1 MKFLLKIV
9 QGPNAGAEIALVEG
23 VRVTLGSAD
32 SCDIVLADPTLP
44 AEACAIEASA
54 DSVSLTPSGAEPER
68 LEPLRVR
75 SFGST
80 ALAVGPADSPWGPLD
95 WEAPAAAE
103 PPADAGEA
111 RPESAPPKEADS
123 VAPDST
129 KSSGPEKAG
138 ASSAGSEPRPA
149 ETRSRS
155 RGRRIGCLVLLLLAL
170 LFSAW
175 LLTRRWRT
183 VSESPA
189 AFASPKPPLTESASS
204 RIAAIAARLGLEHFP
219 TNEPPLV
226 RGDFATRAERL
237 AATAALY
244 EAQPGIKLDLADR
257 ETLLTAAS
265 DLLAAA
271 TDGALE
277 VRDVTNRIAVLAG
290 RAPDPAFLA
299 SALDALRTD
308 VPRLAGIDTAAISLD
323 SPISAPVAAEGP
335 AARASQAAAAP
346 RAPRLP
352 LCGILLQPYPC
363 LVLQNGQRLS
373 EGAEI
378 GGYKIVSIAPD
389 RIRVRRDEEEEIEWT
404 P

>member
-44 AEACAIEASA
+44 GEACAIEASA
-54 DSVSLTPSGAEPER
+54 DGVVLTPPGAAPESM
-68 LEPLRVR
+68 EPLRVR

-80 ALAVGPADSPWGPLD
+80 ALAVGPADAPWGPLN

-103 PPADAGEA
+103 PPAEAGEA
-111 RPESAPPKEADS
+111 RPESAPPADADS
-123 VAPDST
+123 ATPDST
-129 KSSGPEKAG
+129 KGAEPEKDG
-138 ASSAGSEPRPA
+138 AKSAEPAAP
-149 ETRSRS
+149 SR
-155 RGRRIGCLVLLLLAL
+155 RRARRVGCLALLLLLLLLLAFAAWKL
-170 LFSAW
+170 LPRFLHASGTQPESGAGS
-175 LLTRRWRT
+175 
-183 VSESPA
+183 VSEPPA
-189 AFASPKPPLTESASS
+189 SGLL
-204 RIAAIAARLGLEHFP
+204 AIADRHGLSVVE
-219 TNEPPLV
+219 TNGTTLV
-226 RGDFATRAERL
+226 RGDFSKRAQRL
-237 AATAALY
+237 AATAELY
-244 EAQPGIKLDLADR
+244 EEQPGIVLDLADR
-257 ETLLTAAS
+257 ETLLASAA

-277 VRDVTNRIAVLAG
+277 IRDVTNRVAVLAG

-308 VPRLAGIDTAAISLD
+308 VPRLAGVDTAAISLD
-323 SPISAPVAAEGP
+323 SPISAPAAESP
-335 AARASQAAAAP
+335 AALPSRAAAAS

-373 EGAEI
+373 VGAEV

-389 RIRVRRDEEEEIEWT
+389 RITVRREEEEEEFEWT

>member
-23 VRVTLGSAD
+23 VRVTIGSAD

-111 RPESAPPKEADS
+111 RPESAPETSDIGDS
-123 VAPDST
+123 GTSAP
-129 KSSGPEKAG
+129 SGAPSAEG
-138 ASSAGSEPRPA
+138 AEPRPA
-149 ETRSRS
+149 AAPS
-155 RGRRIGCLVLLLLAL
+155 RGRGLRLGCLVLLLLL
-170 LFSAW
+170 LLLAAAAW
-175 LLTRRWRT
+175 FLLPHRRPG
-183 VSESPA
+183 SPDGPAPSGPDAVEA
-189 AFASPKPPLTESASS
+189 ADA
-204 RIAAIAARLGLEHFP
+204 AAIAARYGLVLVE
-219 TNEPPLV
+219 TNGTTLA

-237 AATAALY
+237 AATAELY
-244 EAQPGIKLDLADR
+244 EAQPGIALDLADR
-257 ETLLTAAS
+257 ETLLSSTA

-308 VPRLAGIDTAAISLD
+308 VPRLAGIDAAAISLD
-323 SPISAPVAAEGP
+323 SPIFAPVAAEGP
-335 AARASQAAAAP
+335 AARASQAAASP

-373 EGAEI
+373 EGAEV